1 MKNIIECTSSELDYF
16 TEKPYQNIIESGIY
30 AEIPAE
36 KDTSSVVTFLVGAS
50 PSYFD
55 LSKSFVTLKLKIYKT
70 KNVELKE
77 DDKIEEER
85 VTSLST
91 MARDSCYN
99 S

>member
-16 TEKPYQNIIESGIY
+16 TEKHYQNIIESGIY

-55 LSKSFVTLKLKIYKT
+55 LEQVICDF
-70 KNVELKE
+70 
-77 DDKIEEER
+77 KIENLQNTE
-85 VTSLST
+85 
-91 MARDSCYN
+91 C
-99 S
+99 